1 MNDLNISALMVANQ
15 SSVLERDS
23 SWLSITFRRGELTEI
38 TRYLV
43 LHRWEM
49 DSRTPGLHPLRGM
62 KELLGTAELV
72 SSTPEGF
79 TESSYSLS
87 SQGHPVIPS

>member
-49 DSRTPGLHPLRGM
+49 DFRTPGLHPLRGM